1 MKPSELLANVV
12 GAAIMA
18 GGMIMLTIYG
28 FGGKS
33 GGSWFVPLA
42 HVLGALG
49 AIMAIFVAILY
60 LQESLDA
67 RRFNK
72 LTEIVSSGIQQPLSE
87 LTDATQSQAAIAF
100 LHKRYDYDL
109 FRNRASN
116 LIGGLLVW
124 IEIGFGLIG
133 IFMFFYPIYEWW
145 SIGHDERGN
154 VAHIWISPAILILM
168 SILRALVNSLSWFI
182 FGRWPN
188 EAKWFHKQLL
198 PIIGKQKDAAS

>member
-28 FGGKS
+28 FVGKS

-72 LTEIVSSGIQQPLSE
+72 LTEIVSSGIQQPLSG
-87 LTDATQSQAAIAF
+87 LTAATQSQAAIAF

-109 FRNRASN
+109 FRNRATD
-116 LIGGLLVW
+116 LIGSLLLW
-124 IEIGFGLIG
+124 AEIGFVLIALVAY
-133 IFMFFYPIYEWW
+133 IYPVYEWW
-145 SIGHDERGN
+145 SIGHDKAGN
-154 VAHIWISPAILILM
+154 VPYIWISPAILILM
-168 SILRALVNSLSWFI
+168 PLVLGLINFTSSFI
-182 FGRWPN
+182 FGRWPG

-198 PIIGKQKDAAS
+198 PLFGNQREAAS